1 MDKIKGEVSICIF
14 TWNNYPSV
22 NDYTGDDKKVYDAFV
37 PVVLDLRKKHGPN
50 VPVTLDFCPLTNTTN
65 QLIYAQAGFS
75 ETPAVQIF
83 SSFAD
88 GSKGAYYLQKDPK
101 DQLIGIDWQ
110 QSEIQPYVEAL
121 LYQSPPASQSIL
133 CTFLPSLCRLSA
145 IVWLAGAGVASYK
158 AIEIDKPVLKTA
170 WAAGA
175 FLMWE
180 SFFKKGGF
188 KQLKI
193 K

>member
-1 MDKIKGEVSICIF
+1 MDQIKGEVSICIF

-50 VPVTLDFCPLTNTTN
+50 VPVYLSFCPLTIPNN
-65 QLIYAQAGFS
+65 QIIYANQGFS

-83 SSFAD
+83 SNFTD
-88 GSKGAYYLQKDPK
+88 GSTGAYYLQKDPK
-101 DQLIGIDWQ
+101 DKLIGIDWQ
-110 QSEIQPYVEAL
+110 QSELQPYVEAL
-121 LYQSPPASQSIL
+121 LYQSPPTKQSIL
-133 CTFLPSLCRLSA
+133 CTWVPQLCRLSA
-145 IVWLAGAGVASYK
+145 IMWLAGAGVATYK
-158 AIEIDKPVLKTA
+158 AIETDKPVFKTA

-188 KQLKI
+188 KQLKL